1 MTLRTFLSRATLAVS
16 LTAAT
21 GAVFAP
27 SATHAAAP
35 QVRSQAPGFYRMMLG
50 DFEVTVIS
58 DGTVPQQPDKLLTNT
73 HPEHVKKLLADAYL
87 ELPVET
93 SVNAFLINTGS
104 KLVLVDTGAGEL
116 FGPGIKGLNKLVP
129 NLRAAGYEPEQID
142 AVLLTHIHTDHSGGL
157 TVGGKQVF
165 SKALVYAD
173 KRDVDYWLSTDNMEK
188 APADKKPRFQEAR
201 TALDS
206 YVAAGR
212 LKTFEGDTELFP
224 GIRAIAT
231 PGHTPGHS
239 FYSVE
244 SKGQRLVLWGDV
256 MHVAAVQ
263 FPEPSV
269 TIQYDVD
276 SKAAAAQRAKAYAD
290 AAKQGYWVGVAHVS
304 FPGLGHVR
312 ANGKGY
318 TWVPANYS
326 TGQ

>member
-1 MTLRTFLSRATLAVS
+1 MMTLRTFLLRATLAVS
-16 LTAAT
+16 LSAAT

-35 QVRSQAPGFYRMMLG
+35 QVRTQAPGFYRMMLG

-58 DGTVPQQPDKLLTNT
+58 DGTLPLEPDKVLTNT
-73 HPEHVKKLLADAYL
+73 RPEHVKKLLADAHL
-87 ELPVET
+87 NLPVET

-104 KLVLVDTGAGEL
+104 KLVLVDTGTGEFL
-116 FGPGIKGLNKLVP
+116 GPSLNKLVP

-157 TVGGKQVF
+157 TVGGKQIF
-165 SKALVYAD
+165 PKALVYAD
-173 KRDVDYWLSTDNMEK
+173 KREVDFWLNADNMEK

-201 TALDS
+201 IALDS

-224 GIRAIAT
+224 GIRSIAS

-244 SKGQRLVLWGDV
+244 SKGQKLVLWGDV

-326 TGQ
+326 ISQ